1 VRRVIGNDAAQF
13 SVEAQPKS
21 YLLAFEVRWHKS
33 LIQQCFQAITA
44 AAIYN
49 SSRIARKGLM
59 TLQEIQ
65 NQALQ
70 LPTGDRWQLVQV
82 LLDSLKR
89 EANLK
94 AKQRNLSRLR
104 GVAKISAATG
114 ASNAQVDYV
123 TYLTEKYQ

>member
-1 VRRVIGNDAAQF
+1 M
-13 SVEAQPKS
+13 
-21 YLLAFEVRWHKS
+21 
-33 LIQQCFQAITA
+33 ITA

-49 SSRIARKGLM
+49 RARVAGKRLM

-70 LPTGDRWQLVQV
+70 LPTGDRWQLIQV

-94 AKQRNLSRLR
+94 PKRKNLSRLR
-104 GVAKISAATG
+104 GVAKISTTTG
-114 ASNAQVDYV
+114 ESNAQADYV